1 MQINFRKVKMS
12 NLVEVKQENNFISLM
27 QQALTTP
34 NMDMSVLK
42 DMLQMQKEVMA
53 QQAIIEFNNDFS
65 EMSKNIPVI
74 AHTKKSYSTTY
85 TPLEDIV
92 NIVRPILSQYGFSI
106 SFNNEQLEKGFVTI
120 TCQLR
125 HRKGHMIENALTLPT
140 EAVTKGM
147 NPMQAI
153 GGAISYGKRYTLC
166 GILNI
171 ATTADDDNNGFA
183 TNAKDE
189 ASKKTLTDDRLSK
202 AIEQVNAGKLTVQQI
217 TDAYNLTPEQ
227 LMKIGKEVNV

>member
-1 MQINFRKVKMS
+1 MS
-12 NLVEVKQENNFISLM
+12 DLTVQNENNGFLSLM

-34 NMDMSVLK
+34 NMDMSILK
-42 DMLQMQKEVMA
+42 DMLSMQKEIMA
-53 QQAIIEFNNDFS
+53 QQAIIDFNNDFA
-65 EMSKNIPVI
+65 EMSKEIPVI

-92 NIVRPILSQYGFSI
+92 NIVRPITSKYGFSI
-106 SFNNEQLEKGFVTI
+106 SFNNEQLEKGFVKI

-147 NPMQAI
+147 NSMQAI

-183 TNAKDE
+183 TNAKEE
-189 ASKKTLTDDRLSK
+189 ANKKPLSDARLDK
-202 AIEQVNAGKLTVQQI
+202 AIEQVNLGAITVQSI
-217 TDAYNLTPEQ
+217 TDAYNLTSEQ
-227 LMKIGKEVNV
+227 LMKIGREVKA